1 MNKKIKKRK
10 RDKLNFKKAYTKEER
25 LFIKQ
30 YPRLCFICFK
40 EGISRLEI
48 KRAFAR
54 EERVLDYYKS
64 VTKGEREIF
73 YRGAIA
79 GGAKGIL
86 IGLNNG
92 RNCNER

>member
-1 MNKKIKKRK
+1 MNKTIKNRK

-40 EGISRLEI
+40 VGISRLEI

-54 EERVLDYYKS
+54 DERVLNYSKS
-64 VTKGEREIF
+64 LTKEYRELF
-73 YRGAIA
+73 YRGLIA
-79 GGAKGIL
+79 GRAFNRIK
-86 IGLNNG
+86 
-92 RNCNER
+92 

>member
-1 MNKKIKKRK
+1 MNKTIKNRK
-10 RDKLNFKKAYTKEER
+10 KDKLNFKKVFTKEER

-48 KRAFAR
+48 KRAFAK
-54 EERVLDYYKS
+54 EERELDYYKS
-64 VTKGEREIF
+64 VTKEYRELL

-79 GGAKGIL
+79 NDARGIL
-86 IGLNNG
+86 IGLNK
-92 RNCNER
+92 

>member
-1 MNKKIKKRK
+1 MNKKIKKTK
-10 RDKLNFKKAYTKEER
+10 RDTLNFKKSYTKEER

-48 KRAFAR
+48 KRAFAK
-54 EERVLDYYKS
+54 EERELDYYKS
-64 VTKGEREIF
+64 VTKEYRELL

-79 GGAKGIL
+79 NDAKGIL
-86 IGLNNG
+86 IGLNK
-92 RNCNER
+92 

>member
-64 VTKGEREIF
+64 VTKRKRDFLSWGNSWRSKRDFNRI
-73 YRGAIA
+73 
-79 GGAKGIL
+79 K
-86 IGLNNG
+86 
-92 RNCNER
+92 